1 MLLLLPQLVL
11 ALISWMPQSS
21 STLSSN
27 NPPVIELHP
36 DISLPSQCVL
46 YGVPQLFRVVKLQPA
61 TVYDIKVSYPA
72 TQPSKFTLQVEGV
85 LLPVPFHDNVGD
97 TYNNIARNLVKKQTM
112 IPPGHRVL
120 NTAKLRLHPNEVEGH
135 ESVRYRLE
143 PSLETAVE
151 VDFSLL
157 AKVEGVQ
164 RPDSKLDMEKCVF
177 DIVVE
182 EVLLEMFPR
191 HTVVLIGWLFVLLF
205 VSGKWVL
212 PYLEK
217 KIALTCVEDRVE
229 LTQTKKF

>member
-1 MLLLLPQLVL
+1 M
-11 ALISWMPQSS
+11 
-21 STLSSN
+21 
-27 NPPVIELHP
+27 
-36 DISLPSQCVL
+36 
-46 YGVPQLFRVVKLQPA
+46 
-61 TVYDIKVSYPA
+61 
-72 TQPSKFTLQVEGV
+72 FTLQVEGV

-217 KIALTCVEDRVE
+217 KTALTCVEDRVE